1 MSTPAFSPALLL
13 IAAIA
18 AGAAMDATIKHLAQ
32 TNSVLLVITVRY
44 AIAVLFSLAI
54 WARAGQPRVTGE
66 VWRAHI
72 ARGFI
77 IAVSSASFFWA
88 ITVLPLVEAVTLT
101 FVYPLVVPFIAHAM
115 LGEHMRLQSVFAA
128 VLGFAGVALSLLGA
142 PSLHQSPL
150 HLYGVIAVIFS
161 ALTFAVSIV
170 MMRARAQAD
179 GPEIVGVMSSLV
191 PGLILAGPAI
201 ALSAPPNLAD
211 WAGFLF
217 LGFIAAAFMYLIAH
231 AYARAEAQKLAPLH
245 YTELLWASFY
255 GFVLFHET
263 PRPQIYF
270 GAALIIAACL
280 FNAYDGRRLRQTTA
294 AAAEG

>member
-1 MSTPAFSPALLL
+1 
-13 IAAIA
+13 
-18 AGAAMDATIKHLAQ
+18 
-32 TNSVLLVITVRY
+32 
-44 AIAVLFSLAI
+44 VLFSLAI
-54 WARAGQPRVTGE
+54 WVRASRPPITRE

-72 ARGFI
+72 QRGFL
-77 IAVSSASFFWA
+77 IAASSATFFWA

-115 LGEHMRLQSVFAA
+115 LGEHVRVQSIFAA
-128 VLGFAGVALSLLGA
+128 VLGFAGVALSMLGA
-142 PSLHQSPL
+142 PPPSQSPL
-150 HLYGVIAVIFS
+150 HLYGVAAVIFS

-170 MMRARAQAD
+170 MMRARAQKD

-201 ALSAPPNLAD
+201 ALSPPPNLGD
-211 WAGFLF
+211 WLGFLF
-217 LGFIAAAFMYLIAH
+217 LGFIAATFMYLIAH

-263 PRPQIYF
+263 PRVQVYA
-270 GAALIIAACL
+270 GAMLIVAACL
-280 FNAYDGRRLRQTTA
+280 YNAYDERRLTLKPKEA
-294 AAAEG
+294 A